1 MSRNGKDYHR
11 DPEVVKRMARL
22 MMQGAVMLAE
32 TCPICGLPLF
42 RLRSGEVICPVHG
55 RVLIVSSDEEA
66 EEARIDSVVGRIES
80 YATSRVEELLGK
92 GSPGEILEWL
102 KVVEAAERIR
112 KLRGERRMLE
122 TGKSQAERRGSS
134 SGGRGE

>member
-1 MSRNGKDYHR
+1 VSRNGRDYHR

-66 EEARIDSVVGRIES
+66 EEARIDSVVGRVES

-112 KLRGERRMLE
+112 KLRGERRSLE
-122 TGKSQAERRGSS
+122 SSKPQAGRRGSS